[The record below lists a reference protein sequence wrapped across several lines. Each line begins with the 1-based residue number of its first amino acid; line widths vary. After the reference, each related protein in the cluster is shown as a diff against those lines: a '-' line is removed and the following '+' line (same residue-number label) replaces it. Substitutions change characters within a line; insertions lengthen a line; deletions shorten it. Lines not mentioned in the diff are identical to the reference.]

1 MSIQLQNAAR
11 VSNDAT
17 AEEEN
22 VQKGKVFYNNS
33 GRHVG
38 VAEIEASTPYTVNVT
53 NVDTGDITYN
63 ASSTPFYYFN
73 TTTKTIDSRRTT
85 SSYTRLGGNYYS
97 VQMPY
102 EYKRLVGITY
112 NSTKYTV
119 SSTNT
124 MLICTNDDR
133 NSSQAVMA
141 VNITG
146 SATLNHYVYVFIP
159 GTYTFHYI

>member
-11 VSNDAT
+11 VINDAT

-38 VAEIEASTPYTVNVT
+38 IAEIEESTEYTVYVSS
-53 NVDTGDITYN
+53 VLTGDKTYD
-63 ASSTPFYYFN
+63 AGSTPFYYFN
-73 TTTKTIDSRRTT
+73 TTTKTIDARQTT
-85 SSYTRLGGNYYS
+85 SSYTRLGGKYHS
-97 VQMPY
+97 VKMPSA
-102 EYKRLVGITY
+102 YKRLVGITY
-112 NSTKYTV
+112 NSIKYTV
-119 SSTNT
+119 SSTNI

-141 VNITG
+141 VNVDG
-146 SATLNHYVYVFIP
+146 SATLNHYAYVFIP
-159 GTYTFHYI
+159 GMYTFHYI

>member
-11 VSNDAT
+11 VINDAT

-38 VAEIEASTPYTVNVT
+38 VAEIEASTAYTVNVT
-53 NVDTGDITYN
+53 SVNTGSITYD
-63 ASSTPFYYFN
+63 AGSTPFYYFN
-73 TTTKTIDSRRTT
+73 TTTKTIDARQTS
-85 SSYTRLGGNYYS
+85 SSYTKLGGKYYS
-97 VQMPY
+97 VKMPSA
-102 EYKRLVGITY
+102 YKRLVGITY
-112 NSTKYTV
+112 NSTKYIV

-141 VNITG
+141 VNING

-159 GTYTFHYI
+159 GTYTFHYV